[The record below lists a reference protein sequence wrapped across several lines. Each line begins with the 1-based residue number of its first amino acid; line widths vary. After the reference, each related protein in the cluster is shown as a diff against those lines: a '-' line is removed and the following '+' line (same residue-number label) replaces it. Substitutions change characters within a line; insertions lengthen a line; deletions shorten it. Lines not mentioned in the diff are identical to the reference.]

1 MIELKLSTVSA
12 SILLATSRYFAD
24 LAEAVE
30 GAPLLHATL
39 DAPQVGPF
47 GEEDQILATARS
59 PYLPLPLVNAEPDDE
74 EEAPAPPTVGAPAGL
89 AAAGVDLD
97 SEGYPWDHRIHS
109 TTKSKIANGTW
120 KIKRGIDSTL
130 IDSVRAE
137 FDRAAGIPAGTICAP
152 LPPQA
157 AAIEPAPTQPAP
169 TPTPPTIIAPAP
181 ANTGK
186 PTNPAVLFSTT
197 LQLYARAVSA
207 GKIAEGSGEVWAKQV
222 GLPSLATLIT
232 RPDLC
237 GQFYDQL
244 SGLLA

>member
-30 GAPLLHATL
+30 GAPLLHATV
-39 DAPQVGPF
+39 DVETFPGSECAAPSNF
-47 GEEDQILATARS
+47 
-59 PYLPLPLVNAEPDDE
+59 LPLPLVNAEPDEEE

-109 TTKSKIANGTW
+109 TTKSMIANGTW

-137 FDRAAGIPAGTICAP
+137 FDRAASIPAGTICAP

-186 PTNPAVLFSTT
+186 PTNPAILFSTT

-207 GKIAEGSGEVWAKQV
+207 GKVAEGSGEVWAKQV